1 MSRSLYVL
9 LIRLHPAD
17 FRERFADEMLWIF
30 EQEAAF
36 AGGLP
41 LLADGLTSLLRQR
54 ILRTGAWWKIAVAAL
69 GGVLSIAAVLVIIGP
84 V

>member
-1 MSRSLYVL
+1 MSRSLYVF
-9 LIRLHPAD
+9 LIRLHPSD

-30 EQEAAF
+30 EQEAAL

-41 LLADGLTSLLRQR
+41 LLADGVASLLRQR
-54 ILRTGAWWKIAVAAL
+54 ILRTGAWWKIAAAAL
-69 GGVLSIAAVLVIIGP
+69 GGILSIAAVLVIIGP